1 MCTKLV
7 SFTRL
12 YRDAR
17 ATEHKKPV
25 IRHSFISLFSNTDAV
40 CRAAVYTD
48 TQQGCLS
55 VQKEATNMKPLTLL
69 EAQQNVTQL
78 E

>member
-25 IRHSFISLFSNTDAV
+25 IRHSFVSLLSNTDAV
-40 CRAAVYTD
+40 CRAATYRD
-48 TQQGCLS
+48 KQQGCLS
-55 VQKEATNMKPLTLL
+55 VQTQVTNMKPLLL
-69 EAQQNVTQL
+69 SEAQQNVTQL